1 VLTVKRFI
9 RTLSVKSLIKFES
22 ITEGMI
28 SGAGE
33 REREGRLRVIFG
45 GFFGNFDGVRRYKR
59 SRNIMNIES
68 AKSVIF
74 IEAIRVSAL
83 VDDISG
89 ELLEGVVEGSGEHV
103 VENELRGES
112 GHV

>member
-1 VLTVKRFI
+1 
-9 RTLSVKSLIKFES
+9 
-22 ITEGMI
+22 MI
-28 SGAGE
+28 SDARESE
-33 REREGRLRVIFG
+33 REVRFRVIFG
-45 GFFGNFDGVRRYKR
+45 DFFGNFDRIRRYKR
-59 SRNIMNIES
+59 SRNVMNIES

-74 IEAIRVSAL
+74 VESVRVSAL
-83 VDDISG
+83 RNDIGG